1 MSESTSHD
9 SAPDSSPAHGQT
21 AHSPAHG
28 AAAHSHANAHIA
40 GAAFHTRIDSALA
53 DGKLHQALSMT
64 TGRLAA
70 GRASAFA
77 ALPDADALRD
87 AAQRIRAHTIAHLDR
102 YLVEFTTNAERLGCR
117 IHWAETAAD
126 AARAVVEIAQASGV
140 SLAVKSKSMLTE
152 EIELNTALESAGIR
166 VVETDLGEFV
176 VQLAGDRPSH
186 IIAPIVHRRRE
197 DVAALFREKLGAT
210 ADEVATIPAMT
221 AFARKTLRGEF
232 VNAGM
237 GISGVNLAVADT
249 GSLCLVTNEGNGRLT
264 TTLPRVHVALL
275 GLERLVPTSADLG
288 VVLQLLARSATGQAM
303 PVYTNL
309 LTGPRRRPSDTDGR
323 GEPDGPDQV
332 HIVIVD
338 NGRTRLLGSELA
350 EILYCVRCG
359 ACLNVCPVYRQIGGH
374 AYGGVY
380 PGPIG
385 SVVMPGIWGLDAWSE
400 LPQASSL
407 CGACRDVCP
416 VRIDIPRL
424 LLKLRAQ
431 AVRESLAPL
440 WLRLGMR
447 AFAAVATRP
456 AIYRYIGNLV
466 GRLGAA
472 VARDGWLTG
481 LPGPLAAWT
490 SSRDFPAP
498 AAKSFTQSWRP
509 KRRSERARA

>member
-1 MSESTSHD
+1 VSEPTSEGP
-9 SAPDSSPAHGQT
+9 SAHQHAAEPPHPSAHPHAS
-21 AHSPAHG
+21 AHSRAE
-28 AAAHSHANAHIA
+28 ADVA
-40 GAAFHTRIDSALA
+40 GAAFHTRIDVALA
-53 DGKLHQALSMT
+53 DGPLHQALAMT
-64 TGRLAA
+64 AGRLAA

-77 ALPDADALRD
+77 SLPDADRLRD
-87 AAQRIRAHTIAHLDR
+87 AAQRIRAHTIAHLDQ
-102 YLVEFTTNAERLGCR
+102 YLVEFTANAERLGCQM
-117 IHWAETAAD
+117 HWAETAAD
-126 AARAVVEIAQASGV
+126 AARTVVDIARANAV
-140 SLAVKSKSMLTE
+140 SLTVKSKSMLSE
-152 EIELNTALESAGIR
+152 EIELNAALESAGIR

-186 IIAPIVHRRRE
+186 IIVPLVHRRRE
-197 DVAALFREKLGAT
+197 FVAALFREKLGAS
-210 ADEVATIPAMT
+210 ADEVATIPNMT
-221 AFARKTLRGEF
+221 AFARKTLRDQF

-237 GISGVNLAVADT
+237 GVSGVNLAVADT

-275 GLERLVPTSADLG
+275 GLERVVPTAADLG

-303 PVYTNL
+303 PVYTNV
-309 LTGPRRRPSDTDGR
+309 LTGPRCRGSASHGR

-359 ACLNVCPVYRQIGGH
+359 ACLNVCPVYREIGGH

-380 PGPIG
+380 PGPVG
-385 SVVMPGIWGLDAWSE
+385 SVVMPGLEGLETWSE

-416 VRIDIPRL
+416 VRIDLPRL

-431 AVRESLAPL
+431 AVRSSLAPA

-447 AFAAVATRP
+447 VFAAVATRP
-456 AIYRYIGNLV
+456 AGYRFVGNLV

-472 VARDGWLTG
+472 VARDGWLRR

-490 SSRDFPAP
+490 TSRDFPAP
-498 AAKSFTQSWRP
+498 AAKSFTQSWRA
-509 KRRSERARA
+509 ARPADRTIP